1 MVVYSNTEYPAR
13 AYTMTNASFE
23 EIPAD
28 IASQAGH
35 LLPAPM
41 ISVGSLSW
49 EAFEKA
55 CRDGSFGDSDT
66 VGGVDALYCY
76 VVMVVNDS
84 VYVMFV
90 HRHPGLMVL
99 DPELALPKV
108 RAWLDDEESGALL
121 MRYGSTRE
129 ENRVYQHPIEL
140 LIVTGVVQQYFR
152 EGVGAVENLAFRRLM
167 VTTEKT
173 VIRPKDSLWGE
184 DFKQCPVLSRTK
196 KGDRLHPTGPVMGGA
211 FPRSNE
217 KWTAEDIPEP
227 PESDKSG
234 DDGASDNDHE
244 EVEDKNKEKDLT
256 TSHVNNDKESKEEEL
271 SQGPVHMEVEP
282 TEDQKSKR
290 SGLNLS
296 LGDPTRASTPLK
308 TEASTSNSAPLKESL
323 PRTASS
329 GRPHAGKRGEVNTS
343 TLDDENFKEYIALK
357 YDDLLDETCP
367 LGDESLIA
375 LIKSERIHQKFL
387 ELSNE
392 RLSVARAQEDDTAA
406 DLHVKV
412 AEIISKQIDGEAQAE
427 AEANSYRHIARSEKI
442 DGLAAARISYEA
454 NCEELESSYEQTVL
468 AATSCHARKRA
479 KVALEAKDDLND
491 LIQEMV
497 AGMLQERSA
506 LVKELKRE
514 ESWVLRKAQEYR
526 EEAFASHLSG
536 HNDVAWVTNLF
547 QAAAAAKPFLLP
559 KSSWN
564 SLSDLLNSVPSLST
578 SLYSAL
584 GGEYLMNRPRAHLD
598 LSIEDTD
605 DTSAKKLQALIATIH
620 TRECSQVAD
629 QSFQQKK
636 KNQIAPKGLKSAK
649 KDKPPQPVTLAENER
664 KTIEMSLEMKKMAL
678 DADREVLQ
686 HVRSRRYPNYSFVD
700 VNRYYH
706 GEAALVEEIL
716 SNTKSRTLLN
726 RKEFRKAANMNR
738 EELTSM
744 ITSVIERDTRATAP
758 KKKRLEIVTSLAF
771 ALTAEED
778 DIKPGGVKDERTTDD
793 KVALVQYFH
802 VMKKGSPH
810 GYDEGLLDIHDK
822 AALQRVSVVHGDPLK
837 AMVCSW
843 CGHATQNQ
851 LSTGAHIRKDHEGVL
866 LVCECFEYAAFR
878 PDNVSAHWKSCSGKP
893 KRAGDRE

>member
-1 MVVYSNTEYPAR
+1 MVVYSNAEYPAR
-13 AYTMTNASFE
+13 AYTMTNAPLE

-28 IASQAGH
+28 VASQAGH

-66 VGGVDALYCY
+66 VGGEDALYCY
-76 VVMVVNDS
+76 VVMVINNS

-90 HRHPGLMVL
+90 HQHPGLMVL

-121 MRYGSTRE
+121 MKYGSTRE

-140 LIVTGVVQQYFR
+140 LIVTGIVQRYFR
-152 EGVGAVENLAFRRLM
+152 EGVGAVENLAFWRLM

-173 VIRPKDSLWGE
+173 VIRPKDSIWGQ
-184 DFKQCPVLSRTK
+184 DFKESPVLNRTK
-196 KGDRLHPTGPVMGGA
+196 KGDRLHPGPVLGAA

-244 EVEDKNKEKDLT
+244 EAKDKDKEKGLT
-256 TSHVNNDKESKEEEL
+256 TPHKNDKENKEEEL
-271 SQGPVHMEVEP
+271 SQGPTYMEVEP
-282 TEDQKSKR
+282 SEDQKSKR
-290 SGLNLS
+290 SGLNLL
-296 LGDPTRASTPLK
+296 LGDPNRASTPAK
-308 TEASTSNSAPLKESL
+308 NEASTSDSTPLKESSA
-323 PRTASS
+323 RTASR
-329 GRPHAGKRGEVNTS
+329 GPPHAGRRGEVNTS

-367 LGDESLIA
+367 VGDESLIA
-375 LIKSERIHQKFL
+375 LMKAERIHQKFL

-392 RLSVARAQEDDTAA
+392 CLSVARAQEDDLAA
-406 DLHVKV
+406 DLHGKV

-427 AEANSYRHIARSEKI
+427 AEANSYRHIARSEKM
-442 DGLAAARISYEA
+442 DGLAAALMSYEA
-454 NCEELESSYEQTVL
+454 NCEELENSYEQTVL

-479 KVALEAKDDLND
+479 KVALEAKDELND

-547 QAAAAAKPFLLP
+547 QASAAAKPFLLP
-559 KSSWN
+559 KSSWD
-564 SLSDLLNSVPSLST
+564 SLSALLNSVPSLST
-578 SLYSAL
+578 LLYSAL
-584 GGEYLMNRPRAHLD
+584 GGEYLMNRPKAHLD

-636 KNQIAPKGLKSAK
+636 KNQMASKGLKSVK
-649 KDKPPQPVTLAENER
+649 KDKPPPQPVTLAENER
-664 KTIEMSLEMKKMAL
+664 KTIEMALEMKKMAL

-686 HVRSRRYPNYSFVD
+686 HVRSRRYPNYSYVD

-716 SNTKSRTLLN
+716 SNNKFRTLLN

-738 EELTSM
+738 EQLNSM
-744 ITSVIERDTRATAP
+744 ITAVIERDTRATAP
-758 KKKRLEIVTSLAF
+758 KKKRLKIVTLLAF
-771 ALTAEED
+771 AMAAEED
-778 DIKPGGVKDERTTDD
+778 DIKPGGVKDERTTED

-802 VMKKGSPH
+802 VMDKGSPH

-822 AALQRVSVVHGDPLK
+822 TALQRVPVVHGDPLK

-878 PDNVSAHWKSCSGKP
+878 PDNVSAHWKSCSAKP
-893 KRAGDRE
+893 KKAGDRE